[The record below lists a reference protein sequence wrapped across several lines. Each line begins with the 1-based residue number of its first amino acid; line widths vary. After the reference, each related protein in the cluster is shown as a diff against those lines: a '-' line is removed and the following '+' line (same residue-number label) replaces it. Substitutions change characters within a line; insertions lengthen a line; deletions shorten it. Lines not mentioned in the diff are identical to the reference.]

1 MKVVLNIPNVLYEE
15 KNCSDFLE
23 CLEYYMMYLVKYEK
37 QLGFCYGNNYSKE
50 FPIAGEYKNKCVNG
64 YVEIVR

>member
-37 QLGFCYGNNYSKE
+37 QLGICYGNNYSGK
-50 FPIAGEYKNKCVNG
+50 FPIPGEHKNECEKG